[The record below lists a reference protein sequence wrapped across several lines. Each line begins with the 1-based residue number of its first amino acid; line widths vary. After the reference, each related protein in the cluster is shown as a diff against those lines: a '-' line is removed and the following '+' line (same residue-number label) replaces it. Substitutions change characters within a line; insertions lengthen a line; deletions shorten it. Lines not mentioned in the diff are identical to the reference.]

1 MQLMLLTIMAFVLIG
16 LVSRRFGPRQQ
27 WGIATLAMTLTLVQF
42 AFSRF
47 L

>member
-1 MQLMLLTIMAFVLIG
+1 MQLMLVTMMTFVLIG

-27 WGIATLAMTLTLVQF
+27 WGIVTLAMSLALVQF

>member
-1 MQLMLLTIMAFVLIG
+1 MLVTMIAFVLNG

-27 WGIATLAMTLTLVQF
+27 WGIATMALTLALVQF